1 MADSNADDADM
12 PLPDI
17 PDSDEEE
24 LELPP
29 VMGDT
34 SEEEVEQDEEDSSE
48 DMFGTSKSQG
58 KEVYM
63 DFEAARKK
71 ALENQAANTPL
82 TRGPCDP
89 KRKPEST
96 HPPNFNQTFST
107 TMFGPSTSNDPY
119 GSAGRRIS
127 LRPQG
132 LGGFLY
138 KEPTYD
144 IAYMTSNP
152 LVWTEWKNGN
162 RTRKPLRTLLNI
174 DEEKSQLIDCCKKSI
189 DGKRRTLKFVH
200 RIATNGNLTQL
211 MVQRTKVLHYS
222 GHGIKGK
229 LAFENEAETGSLGES
244 NLIDKDL
251 LKNLFQKGD
260 VKFVFVSACHS
271 ENVGNMFVEAGV
283 PHVISIKSAEQ
294 VDDQAANVFT
304 KFFYMALL
312 AGRTIK
318 RAHELGQMNVRTM
331 PGQAA
336 FDAEKFLLLPASGED
351 YHDVTLFEAK
361 EQEDYEGFCDLTDKV
376 AKNKLEVN
384 QERFYG
390 RGVFVSQLVQ
400 TVMKQRVTIV
410 VGDKGYG
417 KSAVIKAA
425 SNYLLERYLFTG
437 GMYYFEFRPE
447 DDDPASYM
455 LDEYFAE
462 NLCDYG
468 AIDPSKG
475 VSREVQTWIRRQLN
489 GGATSVFSGM
499 LLCLDNLEFLLLET
513 DKFPFITAEVRR
525 KNMRFLREILSKSR
539 GLRILT
545 SALDNE
551 LSCLL
556 FSKIDA
562 TPVTRQIQKLE
573 PVDAY
578 EFFVKSSG
586 MGTFSACRKEVLDVM
601 NKLECVPQRIRDFIL
616 EVKKF
621 KGNMD
626 RDAAKILKQVYLV
639 FVAEHPELALCK
651 DQHGDRFWLDFMN
664 DAEVANVDD
673 ILNNLDRFIKELLEN
688 EERGLFWKERSHQDG
703 KANNATRTELHL
715 WFNGLEQVSKQ
726 QFCMLW
732 NARLH
737 SLIPTITH
745 LDYLWTTRGAVM
757 GFWDKQRCTKIIDK
771 ASLQT
776 FLIRFPRTFAHH
788 VSIVLKNDTGVV
800 HLLVAIRSNNKTLP
814 IANQNRYY
822 HTDLPRLQKFVK
834 RTADLN
840 NLWDCH
846 SEKECPKSTYFDGHP
861 SAKKPSTPLYTC
873 CPDPQPG
880 TSPKSNA
887 VDIKRPPKPRLRAHN
902 SSYHH
907 SRHGRGY

>member
-1 MADSNADDADM
+1 MADANPDESEM
-12 PLPDI
+12 TLPVI

-29 VMGDT
+29 VMGDS

-48 DMFGTSKSQG
+48 DMFGASKTTG
-58 KEVYM
+58 KDDFYM
-63 DFEAARKK
+63 DFEAVRKE
-71 ALENQAANTPL
+71 ALRKQAESQASTPV
-82 TRGPCDP
+82 TRGS

-96 HPPNFNQTFST
+96 YPKVNQAFST
-107 TMFGPSTSNDPY
+107 TMFGPSTSNDPF
-119 GSAGRRIS
+119 GGAGRRIS

-132 LGGFLY
+132 FGGFLY
-138 KEPTYD
+138 TEPTYD

-152 LVWTEWKNGN
+152 LVWTELKNGK
-162 RTRKPLRTLLNI
+162 RSQKALRNLLNI

-271 ENVGNMFVEAGV
+271 ENVGNMFFEAGV

-336 FDAEKFLLLPASGED
+336 FDAEKFLLLPESDED
-351 YHDVTLFEAK
+351 YHEVTLFEAK
-361 EQEDYEGFCDLTDKV
+361 EQEEYEGFCDLTAKV

-384 QERFYG
+384 QEKFYG
-390 RGVFVSQLVQ
+390 RGLFVARLVQ

-410 VGDKGYG
+410 VGKKGYG

-455 LDEYFAE
+455 LDEYFAD

-468 AIDPSKG
+468 VIDCSKG
-475 VSREVQTWIRRQLN
+475 GVGRQVQQWIRRQLD

-499 LLCLDNLEFLLLET
+499 LLCLDNLEFLLLENH
-513 DKFPFITAEVRR
+513 KFPFITEEIRR

-545 SALDNE
+545 SALSSE
-551 LSCLL
+551 LERLL
-556 FSKIDA
+556 YSKIQA
-562 TPVTRQIQKLE
+562 VSPVSRLIPPLLD
-573 PVDAY
+573 VDAY
-578 EFFVKSSG
+578 DFFIKSSG
-586 MGTFSACRKEVLDVM
+586 MGAFSSHRKDVIDVM
-601 NKLECVPQRIRDFIL
+601 NKLQCVPQRIRDFIL
-616 EVKKF
+616 EVKRIPGNVPRDVTLLKSVYEEVAVF
-621 KGNMD
+621 KD
-626 RDAAKILKQVYLV
+626 
-639 FVAEHPELALCK
+639 EHG
-651 DQHGDRFWLDFMN
+651 QRFWSERMN
-664 DAEVANVDD
+664 DAEVANVDV
-673 ILNNLDRFIKELLEN
+673 ILDNLDDFIKEVCN
-688 EERGLFWKERSHQDG
+688 TPERGLFWQYRGCQDG
-703 KANNATRTELHL
+703 KANEAARRELHL
-715 WFNGLEQVSKQ
+715 WFASLEQVSKE
-726 QFCMLW
+726 QFSMLW

-757 GFWDKQRCTKIIDK
+757 GFWDKQLCTRIIQN

-776 FLIRFPRTFAHH
+776 FLVRFPRTFAHH
-788 VSIVLKNDTGVV
+788 VSIVLRNKDGVV
-800 HLLVAIRSNNKTLP
+800 HLLVGIRSHNKTLP

-822 HTDLPRLQKFVK
+822 NTDLPRFQKFVK
-834 RTADLN
+834 RTDDLLN
-840 NLWDCH
+840 IWDCH
-846 SEKECPKSTYFDGHP
+846 SETECPKKTHFHGRG
-861 SAKKPSTPLYTC
+861 AKKFPKNMKLYSC

-880 TSPKSNA
+880 TQPRSNA
-887 VDIKRPPKPRLRAHN
+887 VNLRKPPNPKLRANN

-907 SRHGRGY
+907 SRGGRRY